1 VTDRSEHPI
10 EKIKRGASKDIL
22 DGTMVF
28 TIMAKQRILVCPI
41 CGETQPEIKM
51 CRVCMVL
58 LEPYGLLLAEGAIG
72 PWWVRNEDLTFRPGI
87 TYDNLSALA
96 LTGKITLQSIVRG
109 PTTRQLWKVAR
120 RVKGLSHLLGR
131 CHNCGEHVSPK
142 DRTCNSCDV
151 QFLKYLDR
159 NNMGLEL
166 GAPPKG
172 ETGGISSFLSD
183 ESIFDTQSTPLTLP
197 SKPESQQVTDNEPLK
212 DDASQETIGSPQ
224 FRALQRRLE
233 QGRRRVLALSISLII
248 ALILIAILILN
259 LLK

>member
-1 VTDRSEHPI
+1 VTDRSVHPI
-10 EKIKRGASKDIL
+10 EKIKRRASKDIL

-41 CGETQPEIKM
+41 CGETQPEIKA
-51 CRVCMVL
+51 CRVCKTL
-58 LEPYGLLLAEGAIG
+58 LNSGGLLLAEGRMG

-142 DRTCNSCDV
+142 DRACDSCDV
-151 QFLKYLDR
+151 QFLKYPDR

-172 ETGGISSFLSD
+172 ETSGISSFLSD

-197 SKPESQQVTDNEPLK
+197 SKSESQKATGNESLK
-212 DDASQETIGSPQ
+212 EASEESVGSPQ

-233 QGRRRVLALSISLII
+233 QGKRRVLTLTISLII
-248 ALILIAILILN
+248 ALILIGISFF
-259 LLK
+259 KFV